1 VEGVEELAGVNGCV
15 LEAPPCLP
23 YLRADKRL
31 VELLKE
37 GFKSA
42 VEEGVHLLAEARDV
56 IYVRT
61 ECARKLFCLVL

>member
-42 VEEGVHLLAEARDV
+42 VEEGVHLLA
-56 IYVRT
+56 
-61 ECARKLFCLVL
+61 